1 VSIDVAMSSRPTCHL
16 CQKDG
21 LTLLEG
27 FSSFRQVTSDC
38 KPWLF
43 GGGKGVC
50 MACGTVQAMIDAEWR
65 EACHQIYSSYAVY
78 HQADG
83 QEQAVFQ
90 ADSNAG
96 TPRSLQ
102 LLQKM
107 TAEVELPTLGRALDI
122 GCGNGNFIR
131 SLSALRP
138 GWRLNGAEYN
148 EIYRD
153 QVLAI
158 PGVEAFFS
166 GELETISG
174 PFDFVS
180 LIHVLE
186 HIENPVHFLR
196 KIAALAP
203 GANLLIEVPFFRDNP
218 YELFIADHATH
229 YTPAT
234 LARVLAQAGYSVR
247 SLHTDW
253 IVKEISAVAV
263 VSSTAA
269 ASAPVD
275 AKVEFDSA
283 TAAVRFLGTVKARAE
298 ELRAQ
303 SGSFGVFGTS
313 IGGTWLYSELNG
325 NLDFF
330 VDEDR
335 SRVGK
340 RHLGIEIIEP
350 SQIPAGSCVFM
361 PLADRVARDVVK
373 RLGPSS
379 PGKYYYV
386 SPAQT

>member
-1 VSIDVAMSSRPTCHL
+1 
-16 CQKDG
+16 
-21 LTLLEG
+21 
-27 FSSFRQVTSDC
+27 
-38 KPWLF
+38 
-43 GGGKGVC
+43 
-50 MACGTVQAMIDAEWR
+50 
-65 EACHQIYSSYAVY
+65 
-78 HQADG
+78 
-83 QEQAVFQ
+83 
-90 ADSNAG
+90 
-96 TPRSLQ
+96 
-102 LLQKM
+102 
-107 TAEVELPTLGRALDI
+107 
-122 GCGNGNFIR
+122 
-131 SLSALRP
+131 
-138 GWRLNGAEYN
+138 
-148 EIYRD
+148 
-153 QVLAI
+153 
-158 PGVEAFFS
+158 
-166 GELETISG
+166 
-174 PFDFVS
+174 
-180 LIHVLE
+180 
-186 HIENPVHFLR
+186 
-196 KIAALAP
+196 
-203 GANLLIEVPFFRDNP
+203 
-218 YELFIADHATH
+218 
-229 YTPAT
+229 
-234 LARVLAQAGYSVR
+234 VR

-350 SQIPAGSCVFM
+350 SQIPADSCVFM

-379 PGKYYYV
+379 PGKYHYI
-386 SPAQT
+386 SPAQS